1 MVQEVAGSN
10 PVGHPNS
17 PSPRTNGDNV
27 HTEVSETGRFERTLT
42 IQLEEDELEAAK
54 TKAARKISEEMK
66 IKGFRPG
73 KAPRSIVERMVG
85 AERLRGEAIEEA
97 IPDTVGA
104 AIDESGLEP
113 ATVPSVTDIRDVDGG
128 GVEVDVLVTLWPV
141 LDAIPDFDGREI
153 EIERPVVED
162 EDIEQQMDALRNQFA
177 DLEEVERAADEG
189 DFVTV
194 NVSAFDNGV
203 EIEEAAANDMVYE
216 VGSRSF
222 FPGLDE
228 LLAGASV
235 GDLVEGEG
243 TLPAGFTE
251 DGDRAVTLRAFVKE
265 VKAKQLPELT
275 DEFVSDATEF
285 ETVAEAR
292 ASLEQNMLAYKV
304 HMAREAFNDQAVE
317 QLVADVD
324 LELPQSLVDAEAQA
338 RIQNLLARL
347 ESDNIGFEDYLK
359 IIDRDQAGFV
369 EDVRGQA
376 TSALATRI
384 VVETIVS
391 IEGTSV
397 GDDEYREAL
406 EAIAASSESTIEDLE
421 KMLES
426 SGQVE
431 SLTGDILRRKA
442 LDRIAEAAVAV
453 DADGNVVDLTPV
465 VVDEPQDA
473 EDDDEATGDDGQDD
487 ESAPEIEE

>member
-1 MVQEVAGSN
+1 
-10 PVGHPNS
+10 
-17 PSPRTNGDNV
+17 V

-42 IQLEEDELEAAK
+42 IQLEEAELEAAK
-54 TKAARKISEEMK
+54 TKAARKISGEMK

-85 AERLRGEAIEEA
+85 ADRLRSEAIEEA
-97 IPDTVGA
+97 IPDTVGS

-128 GVEVDVLVTLWPV
+128 VEVDVLVTLWPV
-141 LDAIPDFDGREI
+141 LDAIPDFDGRKI
-153 EIERPVVED
+153 EIERPVVE
-162 EDIEQQMDALRNQFA
+162 EEEIEQQMDALRNQFA
-177 DLEEVERAADEG
+177 DLEKVERAADEG

-194 NVSAFDNGV
+194 NVSAFDDGV
-203 EIEEAAANDMVYE
+203 EVEEAAANDMLYE
-216 VGSRSF
+216 IGSSSF

-235 GDLVEGEG
+235 GDVVEGDG

-251 DGDRAVTLRAFVKE
+251 DGDRPVTLRAFVKE

-275 DEFVSDATEF
+275 DEFVSDSTEF

-292 ASLEQNMLAYKV
+292 SSLEENILAYKT
-304 HMAREAFNDQAVE
+304 HMARQAFNDQAVE
-317 QLVADVD
+317 QLVSAVD
-324 LELPQSLVDAEAQA
+324 LDLPQSLVDAEAQA

-347 ESDNIGFEDYLK
+347 ESDNIGFEDYLR
-359 IIDRDQAGFV
+359 IIGRDQAGFV
-369 EDVRGQA
+369 EDVRDQA
-376 TSALATRI
+376 TSALATRV

-391 IEGTSV
+391 IEGTAV
-397 GDDEYREAL
+397 DDDEYREAL
-406 EAIAASSESTIEDLE
+406 AAIAASSETTVEELE
-421 KMLES
+421 KTLES

-442 LDRIAEAAVAV
+442 LDRIAAAAVPV
-453 DADGNVVDLTPV
+453 DADGNIVDLAPV
-465 VVDEPQDA
+465 VVDEPVEA
-473 EDDDEATGDDGQDD
+473 DDDVEATGDDDQDD
-487 ESAPEIEE
+487 VSSPEIEE

>member
-1 MVQEVAGSN
+1 
-10 PVGHPNS
+10 
-17 PSPRTNGDNV
+17 V

-42 IQLEEDELEAAK
+42 VQLEEDELEAAK
-54 TKAARKISEEMK
+54 TKAARKISGEVK

-85 AERLRGEAIEEA
+85 AERLRSEAIEEA
-97 IPDTVGA
+97 IPDTVGS

-113 ATVPSVTDIRDVDGG
+113 ATIPSVTDIRDIDGG

-153 EIERPVVED
+153 EIERPVVE
-162 EDIEQQMDALRNQFA
+162 EEEIEQQLDALRNQFA
-177 DLEEVERAADEG
+177 DLEEVDRAADEG

-194 NVSAFDNGV
+194 NVSAFDGGV
-203 EIEEAAANDMVYE
+203 EIEPAAANDLLYE
-216 VGSRSF
+216 IGSRSF

-235 GDLVEGEG
+235 GDLVEGDG

-265 VKAKQLPELT
+265 VKTKQLPELT
-275 DEFVSDATEF
+275 DEFVSDSTEF
-285 ETVAEAR
+285 ESVAEAR
-292 ASLEQNMLAYKV
+292 SSLERNILAYKT
-304 HMAREAFNDQAVE
+304 HTARQAFNDQAVE
-317 QLVADVD
+317 QLVSAVD
-324 LELPQSLVDAEAQA
+324 LDLPQSLVDAEAQA

-347 ESDNIGFEDYLK
+347 ESDNIGFEDYLR
-359 IIDRDQAGFV
+359 IIGRDQAGFV
-369 EDVRGQA
+369 EGVRDQA

-391 IEGTSV
+391 IEGTAV
-397 GDDEYREAL
+397 DDDEYREAL
-406 EAIAASSESTIEDLE
+406 AAIAASSETTVEEFE
-421 KMLES
+421 KTLES

-442 LDRIAEAAVAV
+442 LDRIAAAAVPV
-453 DADGNVVDLTPV
+453 DADGNMVDLTPV
-465 VVDEPQDA
+465 VVDEPADA
-473 EDDDEATGDDGQDD
+473 DDDDEATGDDGQD
-487 ESAPEIEE
+487 EVSPPEIEE

>member
-1 MVQEVAGSN
+1 
-10 PVGHPNS
+10 
-17 PSPRTNGDNV
+17 V

-54 TKAARKISEEMK
+54 TKAARKLSGEMK

-85 AERLRGEAIEEA
+85 ADRLRTEAIEDA
-97 IPDTVGA
+97 IPGTVGA

-113 ATVPSVTDIRDVDGG
+113 ATVPSVTDIRDIDGG

-153 EIERPVVED
+153 EIEAPVVED
-162 EDIEQQMDALRNQFA
+162 EEIDQQLEALRNQFA
-177 DLEEVERAADEG
+177 DLETVDRAADEG

-203 EIEEAAANDMVYE
+203 EIEEAAANDMLYE
-216 VGSRSF
+216 IGSRSF

-235 GDLVEGEG
+235 GDLVEGAG

-275 DEFVSDATEF
+275 DSFVSDVTEF
-285 ETVAEAR
+285 ETVDEAR
-292 ASLEQNMLAYKV
+292 ANLEKNILAYKV
-304 HMAREAFNDQAVE
+304 HTARQAFNDRAVE

-324 LELPQSLVDAEAQA
+324 LDLPQALVDAEAQA
-338 RIQNLLARL
+338 RIRNLLTRL
-347 ESDNIGFEDYLK
+347 ESDNIGFEDYLR
-359 IIDRDQAGFV
+359 IVGRDQAEFV
-369 EDVRGQA
+369 EDVREQA
-376 TSALATRI
+376 ASALATRI

-397 GDDEYREAL
+397 DAEEYREAL
-406 EAIAASSESTIEDLE
+406 EAIAESSESTVEELE

-442 LDRIAEAAVAV
+442 LDRIAEAAVPV
-453 DADGNVVDLTPV
+453 DADGQIVDLTPV
-465 VVDEPQDA
+465 VVDQAD
-473 EDDDEATGDDGQDD
+473 EDQAGEATGDDGQD
-487 ESAPEIEE
+487 EVSTPETEE

>member
-1 MVQEVAGSN
+1 M
-10 PVGHPNS
+10 
-17 PSPRTNGDNV
+17 

-42 IQLEEDELEAAK
+42 IQLEEAELEAAK
-54 TKAARKISEEMK
+54 TKAARKISGEMK

-85 AERLRGEAIEEA
+85 ADRLRSEAIEEA
-97 IPDTVGA
+97 IPDTVGS

-128 GVEVDVLVTLWPV
+128 VEVDVLVTLWPV
-141 LDAIPDFDGREI
+141 LDAIPDFDGRKI
-153 EIERPVVED
+153 EIERPVVE
-162 EDIEQQMDALRNQFA
+162 EEEIEQQMDALRNQFA
-177 DLEEVERAADEG
+177 DLEKVERAADEG

-194 NVSAFDNGV
+194 NVSAFDDGV
-203 EIEEAAANDMVYE
+203 EVEEAAANDMLYE
-216 VGSRSF
+216 IGSSSF

-235 GDLVEGEG
+235 GDVVEGDG

-251 DGDRAVTLRAFVKE
+251 DGDRPVTLRAFVKE

-275 DEFVSDATEF
+275 DEFVSDSTEF

-292 ASLEQNMLAYKV
+292 SSLEENILAYKT
-304 HMAREAFNDQAVE
+304 HMARQAFNDQAVE
-317 QLVADVD
+317 QLVSAVD
-324 LELPQSLVDAEAQA
+324 LDLPQSLVDAEAQA

-347 ESDNIGFEDYLK
+347 ESDNIGFEDYLR
-359 IIDRDQAGFV
+359 IIGRDQAGFV
-369 EDVRGQA
+369 EDVRDQA
-376 TSALATRI
+376 TSALATRV

-391 IEGTSV
+391 IEGTAV
-397 GDDEYREAL
+397 DDDEYREAL
-406 EAIAASSESTIEDLE
+406 AAIAASSETTVEELE
-421 KMLES
+421 KTLES

-442 LDRIAEAAVAV
+442 LDRIAAAAVPV
-453 DADGNVVDLTPV
+453 DADGNIVDLAPV
-465 VVDEPQDA
+465 VVDEPVEA
-473 EDDDEATGDDGQDD
+473 DDDVEATGDDDQDD
-487 ESAPEIEE
+487 VSSPEIEE

>member
-1 MVQEVAGSN
+1 MFKSRRPPQSSV
-10 PVGHPNS
+10 PL
-17 PSPRTNGDNV
+17 TTYGDNV

-42 IQLEEDELEAAK
+42 IQLEEPELEAAK
-54 TKAARKISEEMK
+54 TKAARKLSGQMK

-85 AERLRGEAIEEA
+85 AEQLRSEAIEEA

-113 ATVPSVTDIRDVDGG
+113 ATVPSVTDIRDLDDG

-141 LDAIPDFDGREI
+141 LDAIPDFDGRTVEI
-153 EIERPVVED
+153 EPPVVTD
-162 EDIEQQMDALRNQFA
+162 EEIEQQMDALRNQFA
-177 DLEEVERAADEG
+177 DLEPVDRAADEG

-194 NVSAFDNGV
+194 NVSAFADGV
-203 EIEEAAANDMVYE
+203 EIEEAAANDLLYE
-216 VGSRSF
+216 IGSRSF

-228 LLAGASV
+228 LLAGVSV
-235 GDLVEGEG
+235 GDLVEGDG
-243 TLPAGFTE
+243 VLPAGFTE
-251 DGDRAVTLRAFVKE
+251 DGDRPVTLRAFVKE
-265 VKAKQLPELT
+265 VKAKQLPDLT
-275 DEFVSDATEF
+275 DEFVSDVTEF
-285 ETVAEAR
+285 ETVEEAR
-292 ASLEQNMLAYKV
+292 ETITQNVMAYKIQT
-304 HMAREAFNDQAVE
+304 ARSAFTDRAVE

-347 ESDNIGFEDYLK
+347 ESDNISFEDYLR
-359 IIDRDQAGFV
+359 IIGRDQAGFV
-369 EDVRGQA
+369 EDVRDQA
-376 TSALATRI
+376 KSALATRI

-397 GDDEYREAL
+397 DDDEYRDAL
-406 EAIAASSESTIEDLE
+406 EAIAANSEQSIEEIE
-421 KMLES
+421 KMLGD

-442 LDRIAEAAVAV
+442 LDRVADAAVAV
-453 DADGNVVDLTPV
+453 DADGNIVDLTLV
-465 VVDEPQDA
+465 VVGQD
-473 EDDDEATGDDGQDD
+473 DDDEPTGDDGQDD
-487 ESAPEIEE
+487 ESSPEIEE